1 MRTEI
6 FKSLVALLRE
16 AFPELPVYIGDT
28 PEDFSRPSI
37 LIEDNG
43 GSYDPEHT
51 CQTGENVLN
60 LTAVLFGTLADG
72 YRTEDQLE
80 LLAMQQTAADLFAG
94 GRLEAGGRSVRV
106 DVSFGG
112 EVPGEAYVDLT
123 LQWISEA
130 RSRAEDE
137 PLMMEVHTRNN

>member
-1 MRTEI
+1 MRKEI
-6 FKSLVALLRE
+6 FTALISLLRG
-16 AFPELPVYIGDT
+16 AFPGLPVYIGDV

-43 GSYDPEHT
+43 GRYDPEHT
-51 CQTGENVLN
+51 CQTGENILN
-60 LTAVLFGTLADG
+60 LTVVLFGTLADG

-80 LLAMQQTAADLFAG
+80 LLAKQQTAADLFAG
-94 GRLEAGGRSVRV
+94 GRLEAGGRSVRA

-112 EVPGEAYVDLT
+112 EVPGEVYVDLAF
-123 LQWISEA
+123 QWISEA

-137 PLMMEVHTRNN
+137 PLMMEIHTRND